1 MSIVEL
7 LKNND
12 ATIRKNFHVRKI
24 GVFGSFARSE
34 EKPESDV
41 DVLVEF
47 EEGYKTFDNF
57 IELKYFLEELFARSV
72 DLVTVSALK
81 PQLKED
87 ILQEVVYA

>member
-1 MSIVEL
+1 MKAIEL
-7 LKNND
+7 LKRNEN
-12 ATIRKNFHVRKI
+12 AIKSRYHVRRI
-24 GVFGSFARSE
+24 GVFGSFARGD
-34 EKPESDV
+34 EKEGSDV

-47 EEGYKTFDNF
+47 EDGCKTFDNF

-87 ILQEVVYA
+87 ILKEAVYA

>member
-7 LKNND
+7 LKKND
-12 ATIRKNFHVRKI
+12 ATIRENFHVRKI

-34 EKPESDV
+34 EKAESDV